1 MATKDDSLDP
11 ALLELAKKSLKKKRD
26 AKEFLIVT
34 LAVNAILVGIWWFT
48 TPTGYF
54 WPMWVMFGMGIGV
67 MFAYLDAYTVIG
79 AKPITDDDIRA
90 EAEKMRKRP

>member
-11 ALLELAKKSLKKKRD
+11 ALLELARKSLKKKRD
-26 AKEFLIVT
+26 AKEFLMVAI
-34 LAVNAILVGIWWFT
+34 AVNAILVGIWWFT

-67 MFAYLDAYTVIG
+67 MFAYLDAYTAIG

-90 EAEKMRKRP
+90 EAEKIRKRP

>member
-1 MATKDDSLDP
+1 MATNNESLDP
-11 ALLELAKKSLKKKRD
+11 ALLERAKKSLKKKRD

-54 WPMWVMFGMGIGV
+54 WPMWVLFGMGIGV

-79 AKPITDDDIRA
+79 TKPITDDDIRA

>member
-1 MATKDDSLDP
+1 MDTKDDSLDP

-79 AKPITDDDIRA
+79 AKPITDEDIRA

>member
-34 LAVNAILVGIWWFT
+34 LAVNAILLGIWWFT

-54 WPMWVMFGMGIGV
+54 WPMWVLFGMGIGV

-90 EAEKMRKRP
+90 EAEKMRERR

>member
-79 AKPITDDDIRA
+79 AKPITDAEIRA
-90 EAEKMRKRP
+90 EAEKLRKRP

>member
-54 WPMWVMFGMGIGV
+54 WPMWVLFGMGIGV

-90 EAEKMRKRP
+90 EAEKMRERR

>member
-54 WPMWVMFGMGIGV
+54 WPMWVLFGMGIGV

>member
-54 WPMWVMFGMGIGV
+54 WPMWVLFGMGIGV

-79 AKPITDDDIRA
+79 AKPFTDDDIRA
-90 EAEKMRKRP
+90 EAEKMRERR

>member
-1 MATKDDSLDP
+1 MTTKDDSLDP

-79 AKPITDDDIRA
+79 AKPITDEDIRA

>member
-1 MATKDDSLDP
+1 MATNNESLDP
-11 ALLELAKKSLKKKRD
+11 ALLELAKKSLKQKRD

-54 WPMWVMFGMGIGV
+54 WPMWVLFGMGIGV

>member
-1 MATKDDSLDP
+1 MATKNTPINP
-11 ALLELAKKSLKKKRD
+11 ALLEQAKKSLKNKRD

-34 LAVNAILVGIWWFT
+34 IAVNAILVGIWWLT

-67 MFAYLDAYTVIG
+67 MFAYLDAYTVLG
-79 AKPITDDDIRA
+79 AKPISDDQIRA
-90 EAEKMRKRP
+90 EAEKIQNRR

>member
-1 MATKDDSLDP
+1 MATKDASLDP
-11 ALLELAKKSLKKKRD
+11 ALLELAKKSLKNKRD

-34 LAVNAILVGIWWFT
+34 LAVNAILIVIWWFT

-67 MFAYLDAYTVIG
+67 MFAYLDAYTDIG

-90 EAEKMRKRP
+90 EAEKMRERR

>member
-54 WPMWVMFGMGIGV
+54 WPMWVLFGMGIGV

-79 AKPITDDDIRA
+79 AKPITDEDIRA

>member
-1 MATKDDSLDP
+1 MATNNESLDP

-54 WPMWVMFGMGIGV
+54 WPMWVLFGMGIGV

>member
-11 ALLELAKKSLKKKRD
+11 TLLELARKSLKKKRD
-26 AKEFLIVT
+26 AKEFLMVT
-34 LAVNAILVGIWWFT
+34 IAVNAILVGIWWFT

-79 AKPITDDDIRA
+79 AKPITDEDIRA

>member
-67 MFAYLDAYTVIG
+67 MFAYLDAYTDMG

-90 EAEKMRKRP
+90 EAEKMRERR

>member
-34 LAVNAILVGIWWFT
+34 LAVNAILVGVWLFT
-48 TPTGYF
+48 PGYF
-54 WPMWVMFGMGIGV
+54 WPMWVMLGMGIGV
-67 MFAYLDAYTVIG
+67 MFAYLDAYTDIG

>member
-1 MATKDDSLDP
+1 MATHNDSIEP

-26 AKEFLIVT
+26 AKEFLFVT
-34 LAVNAILVGIWWFT
+34 IAVNAILVGIWWFT

-67 MFAYLDAYTVIG
+67 MFAYLDAYTVLG
-79 AKPITDDDIRA
+79 AKPISDDDIRA
-90 EAEKMRKRP
+90 EAEKIRKRP

>member
-1 MATKDDSLDP
+1 MDP
-11 ALLELAKKSLKKKRD
+11 ALFEQAKKSLKKKRD

-34 LAVNAILVGIWWFT
+34 IAVNAILIGVWWFT

-54 WPMWVMFGMGIGV
+54 WPIWVLFGMGIGV

-79 AKPITDDDIRA
+79 AKPITDDEIRA
-90 EAEKMRKRP
+90 EAEKLKNRR

>member
-26 AKEFLIVT
+26 AKEFLIIT
-34 LAVNAILVGIWWFT
+34 LAVNAILVGIWWLT

-54 WPMWVMFGMGIGV
+54 WPMWVLFGMGIGV

>member
-34 LAVNAILVGIWWFT
+34 LAVNAILVGVWWFT

-79 AKPITDDDIRA
+79 AKPITDEDIRA

>member
-1 MATKDDSLDP
+1 MATNNDSIEP

-26 AKEFLIVT
+26 AKEFLLVT
-34 LAVNAILVGIWWFT
+34 IAVNAILVGIWWFT

-67 MFAYLDAYTVIG
+67 MFAYLDAYTVLG
-79 AKPITDDDIRA
+79 AKPISDDDIRA
-90 EAEKMRKRP
+90 EAEKIRKRP

>member
-11 ALLELAKKSLKKKRD
+11 ALLELAKKGLKKKRD

-54 WPMWVMFGMGIGV
+54 WPMWVLFGMGIGV
-67 MFAYLDAYTVIG
+67 MFAYLDAYTDIG

-90 EAEKMRKRP
+90 EAEKMRERR

>member
-1 MATKDDSLDP
+1 MATKNESLDP
-11 ALLELAKKSLKKKRD
+11 ALLERAKKSLKKKRD

-34 LAVNAILVGIWWFT
+34 IAVNAILVGIWWFT
-48 TPTGYF
+48 TPTVYF

-90 EAEKMRKRP
+90 EVEKMRKRR

>member
-1 MATKDDSLDP
+1 MATKNDSLDP
-11 ALLELAKKSLKKKRD
+11 ALLALAAKSLKKKRD

-34 LAVNAILVGIWWFT
+34 LAVNAILVGIWWLT

-67 MFAYLDAYTVIG
+67 MSAYLDAYTVIG
-79 AKPITDDDIRA
+79 AKPITDDQIRA
-90 EAEKMRKRP
+90 EAEKIQKRR

>member
-1 MATKDDSLDP
+1 MATNNDSIEP

-26 AKEFLIVT
+26 AKEFLFVT
-34 LAVNAILVGIWWFT
+34 IAVNAILVGIWWFT

-67 MFAYLDAYTVIG
+67 MFAYLDAYTVLG
-79 AKPITDDDIRA
+79 AKPISDDDIRA
-90 EAEKMRKRP
+90 EAEKIRKRP